1 MVIDKDGKIF
11 DERRKTERRVQNVKV
26 QNDRRVSERRNTSNI
41 NKK

>member
-26 QNDRRVSERRNTSNI
+26 QNDRRVLDRRNASNI